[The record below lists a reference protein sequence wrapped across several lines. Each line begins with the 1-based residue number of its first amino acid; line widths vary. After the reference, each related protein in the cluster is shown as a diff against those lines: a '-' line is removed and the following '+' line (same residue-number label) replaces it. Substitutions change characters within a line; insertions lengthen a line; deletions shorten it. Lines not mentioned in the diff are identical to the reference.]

1 MKTYYKFFLTIGIV
15 SGLLVFLPP
24 TITNATAQ
32 VIDEIQVI
40 ARKRSESLQDVPA
53 AVTAFTSANIEDAGI
68 ERPSDFINLTSNIT
82 LIEVQNAG
90 NAFVVLRGISQNR
103 NSEPSVAVV
112 VDGVQQ
118 VNPAQFNQELFDIEQ
133 IEVLKGPQGSL
144 YGRNAIGGAIVIQ
157 TKKPTDEFEGN
168 FKIGYDSGE
177 GYRSQLSL
185 SGPISDKVKYR
196 LSASSVDID
205 GYLDN
210 TFLNEKADPYKDM
223 SLRGRLLFEPTNNLS
238 IDMRASVSKLETQG
252 FYYNIV
258 PNIAG
263 FNWNGPGDGDAND
276 TSLPIRV
283 NNPGINERDMT
294 SFSMKIDYEMDAGT
308 LTATS
313 SFDQLE
319 EINTG
324 DAWNFLPRAEAGI
337 PVFFCGG
344 NPNCDQNQSQFL
356 DVESWSQEIRFAAE
370 PSSKISWIAGVYAI
384 GTERFISTG
393 NMSDLGNGVFP
404 VYSVPSTNPLNPQV
418 TFLADSQ
425 DNLAWALFADLTY
438 QVTDA
443 TELNV
448 SLRYDEDER
457 EQTTQ
462 TPQNFLVDAGGNSIA
477 GAQTGAMRK
486 VTFDEMQPKITL
498 RHDFSDDVTIYGG
511 YSTGFRSGGFNQTGV
526 GVLAAR
532 PGVKD
537 IFDAET
543 ATTVELG
550 FKSKLIEDRLSLNGA
565 VFMTETENSY
575 FFYYD
580 ATTSTQNL
588 GNIDEGE
595 LQGFELDG
603 VFILTDEFQLNFG
616 YGYTDSEIADFATAS
631 SIGNKMP
638 GVSESTT
645 NLGLHYVKELA
656 NEGELMVRID
666 YQNIGDTYWDTV
678 NTKRD
683 PVDLFDA
690 RVSMTFGDMTFSL
703 WGRNLSDEE
712 YNAEYSPGGFVY
724 KAKPRRWGL
733 EAVKRF

>member
-1 MKTYYKFFLTIGIV
+1 MKTYSKLAIMAT
-15 SGLLVFLPP
+15 LVTGQMAFLPP
-24 TITNATAQ
+24 MIAPVSAQ

-53 AVTAFTSANIEDAGI
+53 AVTAFTSTTIEDAGI

-157 TKKPTDEFEGN
+157 TKKPSDEFEGKI
-168 FKIGYDSGE
+168 KIGSDSGD
-177 GYRSQLSL
+177 GFRSQLSM
-185 SGPISDKVKYR
+185 SGPVNDKIAYR
-196 LSASSVDID
+196 LSASLVDID

-210 TFLNEKADPYKDM
+210 TYLNEKADPYKDL
-223 SLRGRLLFEPTNNLS
+223 SIRGRLLFEPNDNLS
-238 IDMRASVSKLETQG
+238 IDLRASMSRLETQG

-258 PNIAG
+258 PNLAG
-263 FNWNGPGDGDAND
+263 FNWTGPGDGDAND
-276 TSLPIRV
+276 TSLPIQV
-283 NNPGINERDMT
+283 NNPGMNERDMT

-324 DAWNFLPRAEAGI
+324 DAWNFLPRAIAGI

-370 PSSKISWIAGVYAI
+370 PSDKISWIAGVYAI

-404 VYSVPSTNPLNPQV
+404 VYRTPSTNALNPQV

-425 DNLAWALFADLTY
+425 DNFAWAVFADLTY
-438 QVTDA
+438 QMTDA

-457 EQTTQ
+457 EQTTE
-462 TPQNFLVDAGGNSIA
+462 TPQNFLVDAGGNAIA
-477 GAQTGAMRK
+477 GAQTGQVRK
-486 VTFDEMQPKITL
+486 ETFDELQPKITL
-498 RHDFSDDVTIYGG
+498 RHDLNDDVTIYGG

-526 GVLAAR
+526 GILAAR

-537 IFDAET
+537 IFEAET
-543 ATTVELG
+543 ATTIELG
-550 FKSKLIEDRLSLNGA
+550 FKSKLMDNRLSLNGA

-603 VFILTDEFQLNFG
+603 VFMVTDNLQLNFG
-616 YGYTDSEIADFATAS
+616 YGYTDSEITDFATTS

-645 NLGLHYVKELA
+645 NLGLQYVTDIP
-656 NEGELMVRID
+656 NDGELMMRVD
-666 YQNIGDTYWDTV
+666 YQNIGDTYWDTI

-683 PVDLFDA
+683 PVDLIDA
-690 RVSMTFGDMTFSL
+690 RISMTFGDMTLSI
-703 WGRNLSDEE
+703 WGRNLGDEE

-724 KAKPRRWGL
+724 KAKPRRWGI